1 MKNKDLKI
9 GDFVYCV
16 SSLDNTF
23 DAGVITD
30 ITTELN
36 KAYQEIFG
44 ESVYWTVYHVQHR
57 STNRIYYDAEVF
69 KDVPQAL
76 EAIAK
81 IYDSLEC
88 HR

>member
-16 SSLDNTF
+16 SFLEKTF

-30 ITTELN
+30 ITTEPN

-44 ESVYWTVYHVQHR
+44 EPLYWIVYRVQNG
-57 STNRIYYDAEVF
+57 STSRNYYYAEVF
-69 KDVPQAL
+69 KDATHAL
-76 EAIAK
+76 DALAR
-81 IYDSLEC
+81 YF
-88 HR
+88 RN